1 MSAYFQKVSNCGDA
15 VLPVRKTQAS
25 AGYDFFAAEDII
37 IPPYEDLCNE
47 MIGVLLDESESI
59 FDAVSDAKEAMTL
72 DQIAAL
78 TKRAQAK
85 PTLIPTGVK
94 CHLDPDTFL
103 QLSIRSSSPLK
114 YWIILANGVGII
126 DADYYNNPDNEG
138 HIYFQVINLSP
149 IPIKIK
155 KGDAIGQGIIMN
167 YNKTYNDHA
176 NQLREGGFGST
187 DSALASAT

>member
-155 KGDAIGQGIIMN
+155 KGDAIGQGVIMN
-167 YNKTYNDHA
+167 YNKIYNDHV

>member
-1 MSAYFQKVSNCGDA
+1 MAAYFQQVTGYKDCA
-15 VLPVRKTQAS
+15 LPVRKTAQS

-37 IPPYEDLCNE
+37 IPPYEDLCNNI
-47 MIGVLLDESESI
+47 IGQVLEQYDSV
-59 FDAVSDAKEAMTL
+59 FDAVSDTKGALTL
-72 DQIAAL
+72 DAIAPLVKAA
-78 TKRAQAK
+78 KAK
-85 PTLIPTGVK
+85 PTLIPTGIK

-149 IPIKIK
+149 IPIQIK

-167 YNKTYNDHA
+167 YIKTNTDSA
-176 NQLREGGFGST
+176 TGMREGGFGST
-187 DSALASAT
+187 DSASTT

>member
-25 AGYDFFAAEDII
+25 AGYDFFGADDII

-94 CHLDPDTFL
+94 CHLDPNTFL

-167 YNKTYNDHA
+167 YNKTYDDHA

>member
-78 TKRAQAK
+78 TKHAQAK

-167 YNKTYNDHA
+167 YNKVYDDHA

>member
-1 MSAYFQKVSNCGDA
+1 MAAFFAHVKGYDDSRI
-15 VLPVRKTQAS
+15 PVRKTQFS
-25 AGYDFFAAEDII
+25 AGYDFFAAEDIV
-37 IPPYEDLCNE
+37 IPPYEDLCNKLVGE
-47 MIGVLLDESESI
+47 VLDDYESV
-59 FDAVSDAKEAMTL
+59 FDAAACLKGAMTL

-78 TKRAQAK
+78 TKRAQTK

-126 DADYYNNPDNEG
+126 DADYYDNPDNEG

-149 IPIKIK
+149 IPIQIK
-155 KGDAIGQGIIMN
+155 KGDAIGQGVIMN
-167 YNKTYNDHA
+167 YIKTHDDSTTGA
-176 NQLREGGFGST
+176 REGGFGST

>member
-94 CHLDPDTFL
+94 CHLDPNTFL

-167 YNKTYNDHA
+167 YNKVYDDHA

>member
-1 MSAYFQKVSNCGDA
+1 MSAYFQKVSSCGDA
-15 VLPVRKTQAS
+15 ILPVRKTQAS

-47 MIGVLLDESESI
+47 IIGVLLDESESV
-59 FDAVSDAKEAMTL
+59 FDAVSNAKEAMTL

-149 IPIKIK
+149 IPIQIK
-155 KGDAIGQGIIMN
+155 KGDAIGQGVIMN
-167 YNKTYNDHA
+167 YIKTHDDSTTGA
-176 NQLREGGFGST
+176 REGGFGST

>member
-94 CHLDPDTFL
+94 CHLDPNTFL

-167 YNKTYNDHA
+167 YNKTYDDHA
-176 NQLREGGFGST
+176 DQLREGGFGST

>member
-94 CHLDPDTFL
+94 CHLDPNTFL

-167 YNKTYNDHA
+167 YNKTYDDHA